1 MDYIKLDFGD
11 GTQGFQ
17 EVQSGMV
24 VRYVDT
30 SGNTLTDHPKEGN
43 GGTVIDA
50 NPPRES
56 WML

>member
-11 GTQGFQ
+11 GTQGYQ
-17 EVQSGMV
+17 EIQSSSV
-24 VRYVDT
+24 VRYVDLL
-30 SGNTLTDHPKEGN
+30 GNTLTGYPKEGN

-56 WML
+56 WTL